1 MFDFLFLAAVIFD
14 GLIVGFFLAILCKL
28 IFGDNPLGRLLKL
41 IISVGAG
48 IGYSIW
54 VLAVGNSDEGTM
66 AGFLILT
73 FAPIAVVLI
82 LAIIGYMFDNGNG
95 K

>member
-1 MFDFLFLAAVIFD
+1 MFDILFLLVAIFD
-14 GLIVGFFLAILCKL
+14 GVIVGYFLAFLCKL

-41 IISVGAG
+41 IASIGGGV
-48 IGYSIW
+48 GYSVW
-54 VLAVGNSDEGTM
+54 VLSTGISDDGTM

-73 FAPIAVVLI
+73 FAPIAVALI
-82 LAIIGYMFDNGNG
+82 LAIIGYMFDDKGG